1 MEKEKKKKERKE
13 ERKKERNGR
22 KEGKKEGRKE
32 GMFSKIWYN
41 RVIECELESHL
52 KKAKASNT
60 VVNEDTVSQH
70 LLLQVLLLR

>member
-1 MEKEKKKKERKE
+1 
-13 ERKKERNGR
+13 
-22 KEGKKEGRKE
+22 
-32 GMFSKIWYN
+32 MFSKIWYN